1 MIPAT
6 ARPPAPAASH
16 VAAGPS
22 NFAAGLCLASIIAYV
37 AWASGRGIDI
47 TDNGYYLLSSAHPGD
62 VLVSLTSAHE
72 YTARL
77 LWFARGEVAA
87 FRAAGAML
95 LLASSVVLFVGLRRA
110 LCIDTGGG
118 HSAHLALFVALGC
131 LSYYGWTLLTP
142 GYNLL
147 NAVALQCCAGGLLFA
162 MPASGES
169 GRGTA
174 RRVAAALL
182 AGASAG
188 AAFFIKFP
196 TGILLL
202 AASAL
207 VVVAWPYGNDRRRL
221 IGGVGAGFLAWGL
234 LHFAV
239 IQSPAAF
246 TSQWGQGLTLVGLL
260 GSVHGGGIVAAYL
273 RDAGVVLLL
282 VFAKYGWVYLGVV
295 LAWIAGRGRPFAPW
309 AKVVPAAALVLFGL
323 ATMMAG
329 FHYGGDIPSRRN
341 LAFHAGLL
349 VLILLLFL
357 CRTGMGDA
365 GIRDFR
371 KNPRARLAVIAL
383 LLALPAIGAIGTG
396 NPLRLNMMLHLGPW
410 LALVSMGLCSLAKR
424 AGGRWTLLAGT
435 LLAAGVCA
443 SQVVTGG
450 EVSPYR
456 LNAPMSRQVLDTRFG
471 PEPQTLKL
479 DGETAA
485 FVKGLREAARACGLR
500 PGDDVIAFTGMPGL
514 VYGLDARSPGI
525 PWYSGGYP
533 GSAAANAFALGLVP
547 PARLAA
553 AWILLKEG
561 TPDAVPDL
569 AALSIRFPQAYE
581 LCGSGVWPV
590 TRQQV
595 QLWRP
600 GGAR

>member
-1 MIPAT
+1 MIPA
-6 ARPPAPAASH
+6 AAGPSAGQ

-22 NFAAGLCLASIIAYV
+22 ILAAGLCLATILGYL

-47 TDNGYYLLSSAHPGD
+47 TDNGYYLLSSAHPDD

-77 LWFARGEVAA
+77 LRVARGEVAA
-87 FRAAGAML
+87 FRVVGAML
-95 LLASSVVLFVGLRRA
+95 MLASSVVLFAGLRRA
-110 LCIDTGGG
+110 LRIVDGRG
-118 HSAHLALFVALGC
+118 HAAHLALFVALGC

-147 NAVALQCCAGGLLFA
+147 NAVALQCSAGSLLLA
-162 MPASGES
+162 MPGPGDS

-174 RRVAAALL
+174 RRQVAAALL

-207 VVVAWPYGNDRRRL
+207 VVVAWPYGNERRRL
-221 IGGVGAGFLAWGL
+221 MGGLVAGFFAWGL
-234 LHFAV
+234 FHFAM
-239 IQSPAAF
+239 IQAPASF
-246 TSQWGQGLTLVGLL
+246 LSQWRQGLALVGLL

-273 RDAGVVLLL
+273 RDAGA
-282 VFAKYGWVYLGVV
+282 VFHLILAKYGWVYLGVMLV
-295 LAWIAGRGRPFAPW
+295 WFAGRRRPSAAW
-309 AKVVPAAALVLFGL
+309 VSGVPAAAFVLFGF

-349 VLILLLFL
+349 LLILLLL
-357 CRTGMGDA
+357 LYCSGPGAA
-365 GIRDFR
+365 GVRDLW
-371 KNPRARLAVIAL
+371 KSQRARLVVVAFL
-383 LLALPAIGAIGTG
+383 LPLPAIGAIGTG

-410 LALVSMGLCSLAKR
+410 LALVSMGLWGLAER
-424 AGGRWTLLAGT
+424 PGGRWTLLAGT

-456 LNAPMSRQVLDTRFG
+456 LNAPMSRQLVDTKFG

-485 FVKGLREAARACGLR
+485 FVDGLRRTARACGLR

-547 PARLAA
+547 PARLAS
-553 AWILLKEG
+553 AWILVKEG
-561 TPDAVPDL
+561 TPNAVPDL
-569 AALSIRFPQAYE
+569 AALAIRFPQAYA